1 MTTETFARLALAH
14 IEPSLT
20 NPRKTFDAAKL
31 QELADSIKA
40 SGVHQPVL
48 VRTLPGHRLED
59 THLDPATGR
68 KRTVLPTHELVA
80 GERRYRASKLAG
92 VADIPAMIRELTD
105 DQVREIQ
112 IVENLQRDDLSELE
126 EAEGF
131 QQLMQHSGLN
141 ADQVGAKIGRSRAH
155 VYARLK
161 LLDLGTDARAA
172 LSAGKIEASTALLVA
187 RIPDSKLQAK
197 ALKEILEGSYDY
209 EEGKRVPLSHRK
221 ALKLVQE
228 QYMLKLATAT
238 FPINAVDLLPAA
250 GACEVCPKRT
260 GAAPDLFSDVKSADV
275 CTDPSCFH
283 KKEEA
288 HAAAQVAAA
297 EAKGLTVIAGK
308 EAQELRTAGYNEK
321 LKGYRRL
328 DSAED
333 SPTDKPL
340 RKIIGAQMKVDG
352 IKPVLIED
360 PRNKGEFLEC
370 LANETVLK
378 LLKTVEAQAAAA
390 SQASAGDKAPKVS
403 AEVQKLVS
411 DKKAKAEAKAK
422 EQFER
427 EWRQELVASS
437 WSDLAHDAKTT
448 GMVPRFTMDVHRY
461 LAVRAAASLSTANAE
476 AIAKLLDLG
485 KVAAGSAVVDFAK
498 ETPHPELL
506 QLMIIAQEASGPYE
520 HSYNGRIA
528 NEGMLLVAGVVFG
541 SRVDE
546 VIAEIKGEVKAKIWP
561 KVSKKAPAPTAPLA
575 QPEHAGGDKP
585 KGAKA
590 PAKKAP
596 AARAK
601 LSAQE
606 AISGIAAAMQSVD
619 RAASAPAGAVAPPE
633 ATKGK
638 TQKPVSSME
647 NGTAAWPFAINGTHV
662 PAAKEKPTIAETL
675 AAKRQLA
682 GIGLAI
688 GQRVL
693 ALFGKCKGKEGEV
706 IKDLGEDCYQVK
718 HKGRGVPMSYRL
730 DQLEVVEGAA
740 A

>member
-1 MTTETFARLALAH
+1 MSTETFARLALAH

-31 QELADSIKA
+31 QELAESIKA

-48 VRTLPGHRLED
+48 VRPLPGSRLED
-59 THLDPATGR
+59 THLDPATGK

-161 LLDLGTDARAA
+161 LLDLGTEARAA
-172 LSAGKIEASTALLVA
+172 LSAGKIEASTALLIA

-197 ALKEILEGSYDY
+197 ALNEVLHGEFDG
-209 EEGKRVPLSHRK
+209 GKRVALSHR
-221 ALKLVQE
+221 ATLRLVQD
-228 QYMLKLATAT
+228 QYMLSLNKAK
-238 FPINAVDLLPAA
+238 FDIKAVDLLPAA
-250 GACEVCPKRT
+250 GACDTCPKRT
-260 GAAPDLFSDVKSADV
+260 GANPDLFSDVKSADV
-275 CTDPSCFH
+275 CTDPACFH

-333 SPTDKPL
+333 SPTDQPL
-340 RKIIGAQMKVDG
+340 RKIIGAQMKAEG

-360 PRNKGEFLEC
+360 PRRKGEFVEC

-378 LLKTVEAQAAAA
+378 LLKTVEAQAAA

-403 AEVQKLVS
+403 AEVQKLVA

-427 EWRQELVASS
+427 EWRATLVG
-437 WSDLAHDAKTT
+437 DAWVSIRDDADIK
-448 GMVPRFTMDVHRY
+448 GFTKEVHRY
-461 LAVRAAASLSTANAE
+461 LAVRAAKNLSTEDAARICE
-476 AIAKLLDLG
+476 LLNLG
-485 KVAAGSAVVDFAK
+485 KVSPVAAVVDHAR
-498 ETPHPELL
+498 ECAGPDMLHLL
-506 QLMIIAQEASGPYE
+506 IIMQEASDTETHTYG
-520 HSYNGRIA
+520 GRVP
-528 NEGMLLVAGVVFG
+528 NEGLMLVAGNVFG
-541 SRVDE
+541 AQLE
-546 VIAEIKGEVKAKIWP
+546 QVIAEIKGEVKAKIWP
-561 KVSKKAPAPTAPLA
+561 KVSKKAPVATAPLA
-575 QPEHAGGDKP
+575 QPEYAGGDKP

-601 LSAQE
+601 LSAQD
-606 AISGIAAAMQSVD
+606 ALSGIAAAMQGVD
-619 RAASAPAGAVAPPE
+619 RSASAPAGAVAPPE

-638 TQKPVSSME
+638 TQKPTE
-647 NGTAAWPFAINGTHV
+647 
-662 PAAKEKPTIAETL
+662 AESL
-675 AAKRQLA
+675 AANRQLL

-688 GQRVL
+688 GQKVT

>member
-1 MTTETFARLALAH
+1 MTAETFARLSLAH
-14 IEPSLT
+14 IAPSLT

-48 VRTLPGHRLED
+48 VRPLPGSRLED
-59 THLDPATGR
+59 THLDPATGK
-68 KRTVLPTHELVA
+68 KRAVLPTHELVA

-172 LSAGKIEASTALLVA
+172 LSAGKIEASTALLIA

-197 ALKEILEGSYDY
+197 ALNEVLHGEFDG
-209 EEGKRVPLSHRK
+209 GKRVPLSHR
-221 ALKLVQE
+221 ATLRLVQD
-228 QYMLKLATAT
+228 QYMLALNKAK
-238 FPINAVDLLPAA
+238 FDIKSVDLHPAA
-250 GACEVCPKRT
+250 GACDVCPKRT
-260 GAAPDLFSDVKSADV
+260 GANPDLFNDVKNADV

-297 EAKGLTVIAGK
+297 EAKGLKVITGK

-333 SPTDKPL
+333 SPTDQPL
-340 RKIIGAQMKVDG
+340 RKIIGAQMKAEG

-360 PRNKGEFLEC
+360 PRKKGEFLEC
-370 LANETVLK
+370 LPNETVLK
-378 LLKTVEAQAAAA
+378 LLKTVETQAAAA

-427 EWRQELVASS
+427 EWRANLVA
-437 WSDLAHDAKTT
+437 DAWVAIRDDADIKPFTE
-448 GMVPRFTMDVHRY
+448 GVYRF
-461 LAVRAAASLSTANAE
+461 LAVRAAKNLSTDDAARICE
-476 AIAKLLDLG
+476 LLNLG
-485 KVAAGSAVVDFAK
+485 KVSPVAAVVDFAR
-498 ETPHPELL
+498 ETPEPDMLHLL
-506 QLMIIAQEASGPYE
+506 IIMQEASDTETHTYG
-520 HSYNGRIA
+520 GRVP
-528 NEGMLLVAGVVFG
+528 NEGLMLVAGNVFG
-541 SRVDE
+541 DQLAS
-546 VIAEIKGEVKAKIWP
+546 VIEEIKGEVKAKIWP
-561 KVSKKAPAPTAPLA
+561 KVAKTAKIA
-575 QPEHAGGDKP
+575 T
-585 KGAKA
+585 
-590 PAKKAP
+590 AP
-596 AARAK
+596 AAPQEEGAGGAKGPAAKKSPARAAK
-601 LSAQE
+601 LSAEE
-606 AISGIAAAMQSVD
+606 ATQGIAAAMQGIEPV
-619 RAASAPAGAVAPPE
+619 ASAKAVAPQPSQL
-633 ATKGK
+633 G
-638 TQKPVSSME
+638 
-647 NGTAAWPFAINGTHV
+647 
-662 PAAKEKPTIAETL
+662 L
-675 AAKRQLA
+675 AV
-682 GIGLAI
+682 GFAI
-688 GQRVL
+688 GQIVQVTTDSNKFGARL
-693 ALFGKCKGKEGEV
+693 AMHKWCGKKGTITAHIGKAWDV
-706 IKDLGEDCYQVK
+706 TF
-718 HKGRGVPMSYRL
+718 KGRSGGICSFDEDEISL
-730 DQLEVVEGAA
+730 VEGAA

>member
-31 QELADSIKA
+31 QELAESIKA

-48 VRTLPGHRLED
+48 VRPLPGSRLED
-59 THLDPATGR
+59 THLDPATGK

-161 LLDLGTDARAA
+161 LLELGTEARAA
-172 LSAGKIEASTALLVA
+172 LSAGKIEASTALLIA

-197 ALKEILEGSYDY
+197 ALKEILDGEHDY
-209 EEGKRVPLSHRK
+209 QEGKRVPLSHRK
-221 ALKLVQE
+221 ALKLVQDN
-228 QYMLKLATAT
+228 YMLKLSSAT
-238 FPINAVDLLPAA
+238 FSIIAADLLPAA
-250 GACEVCPKRT
+250 GACDVCPKRT
-260 GAAPDLFSDVKSADV
+260 GAEPDLFSDVKSADV

-308 EAQELRTAGYNEK
+308 EALELKPDGHGQYTDK
-321 LKGYRRL
+321 VKGYRRL
-328 DSAED
+328 DSVED
-333 SPTDKPL
+333 SPTDQPL
-340 RKIIGAQMKVDG
+340 RKIIGAQMKAEG
-352 IKPVLIED
+352 IKPVLIESG
-360 PRNKGEFLEC
+360 RKKGEFLEC
-370 LANETVLK
+370 LPNETALK

-390 SQASAGDKAPKVS
+390 SQASAGDKGPKVS

-411 DKKAKAEAKAK
+411 DKKAKQEAKAK

-427 EWRQELVASS
+427 EWRATLVG
-437 WSDLAHDAKTT
+437 DAWVSIRDDADIK
-448 GMVPRFTMDVHRY
+448 GFTKEVHRY
-461 LAVRAAASLSTANAE
+461 LAVRAAKNLSTDDAARICE
-476 AIAKLLDLG
+476 LLNLG
-485 KVAAGSAVVDFAK
+485 KVSPVAAVVDHAR
-498 ETPHPELL
+498 ECAGPDMLHLL
-506 QLMIIAQEASGPYE
+506 IIMQEASDTETHTYG
-520 HSYNGRIA
+520 GRVP
-528 NEGMLLVAGVVFG
+528 NEGLMLVAGNVFG
-541 SRVDE
+541 AQLE
-546 VIAEIKGEVKAKIWP
+546 QVIAEIKGEVKAKIWP

-619 RAASAPAGAVAPPE
+619 RAASAPTGAVAPPE

-638 TQKPVSSME
+638 TQ
-647 NGTAAWPFAINGTHV
+647 G
-662 PAAKEKPTIAETL
+662 
-675 AAKRQLA
+675 QLA
-682 GIGLAI
+682 VGFVA
-688 GQRVL
+688 GQRVRVRSNTDNL
-693 ALFGKCKGKEGEV
+693 RSQNYKFAGVEGTIKGQ
-706 IKDLGEDCYQVK
+706 DLGSEEWDVVIGKKTKCFFACE
-718 HKGRGVPMSYRL
+718 
-730 DQLEVVEGAA
+730 LEAA

>member
-1 MTTETFARLALAH
+1 MTTEHFARLALDL

-20 NPRKTFDAAKL
+20 NPRKSFDAAKL
-31 QELADSIKA
+31 QELAESIKG

-48 VRTLPGHRLED
+48 VRPLPGTRLED
-59 THLDPATGR
+59 THLDPATGK

-161 LLDLGTDARAA
+161 LLDLGADARAA

-197 ALKEILEGSYDY
+197 ALKEILEGEYDY
-209 EEGKRVPLSHRK
+209 QDSKRVPLSHRK
-221 ALKLVQE
+221 ALKLVQDK
-228 QYMLKLATAT
+228 YMLKLSSAT
-238 FPINAVDLLPAA
+238 FTITCADLLPAA
-250 GACEVCPKRT
+250 GACDVCPKRT

-283 KKEEA
+283 KKEAA
-288 HAAAQVAAA
+288 HTAAQVATA

-308 EAQELRTAGYNEK
+308 EALELKPDGHGQYTDK
-321 LKGYRRL
+321 VKGYRRL
-328 DSAED
+328 DSVED
-333 SPTDKPL
+333 SPTDQPL
-340 RKIIGAQMKVDG
+340 RKIIGAQMKAEG
-352 IKPVLIED
+352 IKPVLIESG
-360 PRNKGEFLEC
+360 RKKGDFLEC
-370 LANETVLK
+370 LPNETVLK

-390 SQASAGDKAPKVS
+390 SQASAGEKAPKVS
-403 AEVQKLVS
+403 KEVQKLVD

-422 EQFER
+422 AQYER
-427 EWRQELVASS
+427 DWRANLVEDT
-437 WSDLAHDAKTT
+437 WE
-448 GMVPRFTMDVHRY
+448 TMLDDPTIAPFNDQVHRY
-461 LAVRAAASLSTANAE
+461 LAVRAANSLSTDHAG
-476 AIAKLLDLG
+476 AICKLLGLG
-485 KVAAGSAVVDFAK
+485 KVSPISAVAEYAK
-498 ETPHPELL
+498 ETASPELVHL
-506 QLMIIAQEASGPYE
+506 LIILQEASGTETHTYG
-520 HSYNGRIA
+520 GRVP
-528 NEGMLLVAGVVFG
+528 NEGLMLVAGNVFG
-541 SRVDE
+541 KQLDD
-546 VIAEIKGEVKAKIWP
+546 VIKEIKAEVKAEIWP
-561 KVSKKAPAPTAPLA
+561 KLSKKAPAPTAPLA
-575 QPEHAGGDKP
+575 QPEHAGGDKA

-590 PAKKAP
+590 PAKKAT

-601 LSAQE
+601 LSAQD

-619 RAASAPAGAVAPPE
+619 RAASAPGGAVAPPE

-638 TQKPVSSME
+638 TQEP
-647 NGTAAWPFAINGTHV
+647 TAAEG
-662 PAAKEKPTIAETL
+662 L
-675 AAKRQLA
+675 AANRQLL

-688 GQRVL
+688 GQKVT

-706 IKDLGEDCYQVK
+706 IKDLGDDCYQVK
-718 HKGRGVPMSYRL
+718 HKGRSVPMSYRQ
-730 DQLEVVEGAA
+730 DQLEVLEGVAA
-740 A
+740 

>member
-1 MTTETFARLALAH
+1 MTTETFARLALAL
-14 IEPSLT
+14 IETSLT

-48 VRTLPGHRLED
+48 VRPLPGSRLED
-59 THLDPATGR
+59 THLDPATGK

-161 LLDLGTDARAA
+161 LLDLGSDARAA

-197 ALKEILEGSYDY
+197 ALKEILDGEHDY
-209 EEGKRVPLSHRK
+209 QEGKRVPLSHRK
-221 ALKLVQE
+221 ALKLVQDN
-228 QYMLKLATAT
+228 YMLKLSSAT
-238 FPINAVDLLPAA
+238 FSIIAADLVPAA
-250 GACEVCPKRT
+250 GACDVCPKRT
-260 GAAPDLFSDVKSADV
+260 GAAPDLFSDVKNADV

-422 EQFER
+422 QQYER
-427 EWRQELVASS
+427 EWRATLVKDAWQSMLMDGDAPATFNTEL
-437 WSDLAHDAKTT
+437 
-448 GMVPRFTMDVHRY
+448 HRY
-461 LAVRAAASLSTANAE
+461 LVVRAARNLSTDDAA
-476 AIAKLLDLG
+476 AICQLLDLG
-485 KVAAGSAVVDFAK
+485 KVSPVSAVTDYAR
-498 ETPHPELL
+498 ETLDPDTLHLL
-506 QLMIIAQEASGPYE
+506 IIMQEASDTETHTYG
-520 HSYNGRIA
+520 GRVP
-528 NEGMLLVAGVVFG
+528 NEGLMLVAGNVFG
-541 SRVDE
+541 AQLE
-546 VIAEIKGEVKAKIWP
+546 QVITEIKGEVKAKIWP
-561 KVSKKAPAPTAPLA
+561 KVAKTAKNA
-575 QPEHAGGDKP
+575 T
-585 KGAKA
+585 
-590 PAKKAP
+590 AP
-596 AARAK
+596 AAPQEEGAGGAKGKGPAAKKSPARAAK
-601 LSAQE
+601 LTAEE
-606 AISGIAAAMQSVD
+606 ATQGIAAAMQGIEPV
-619 RAASAPAGAVAPPE
+619 ASAKAVAPQPSQL
-633 ATKGK
+633 G
-638 TQKPVSSME
+638 
-647 NGTAAWPFAINGTHV
+647 
-662 PAAKEKPTIAETL
+662 L
-675 AAKRQLA
+675 AV
-682 GIGLAI
+682 GFAI
-688 GQRVL
+688 GQVVQVTTDSSKFGARL
-693 ALFGKCKGKEGEV
+693 AMHKWCGKKGTITAHIGKAWDV
-706 IKDLGEDCYQVK
+706 TF
-718 HKGRGVPMSYRL
+718 KGRSGGVASFDEDEISL
-730 DQLEVVEGAA
+730 VEGAA